1 MKVYSL
7 YQNDTY
13 IASFSKKETAIEYG
27 KENYMDGW
35 ECNVIE
41 EYLSKTPYNMHI
53 GHPYTPLTS
62 SQPIPYTPLTPS
74 QPIPCTA
81 GITLLPGTDHIKT
94 NPGTYPDIYCGVKA
108 DA

>member
-13 IASFSKKETAIEYG
+13 IASFSKKETAIDYG

-53 GHPYTPLTS
+53 GHPYTPLTPP
-62 SQPIPYTPLTPS
+62 QT
-74 QPIPCTA
+74 IPCVSPV
-81 GITLLPGTDHIKT
+81 ISKPPVKYPD
-94 NPGTYPDIYCGVKA
+94 TYPYIYCDGTK
-108 DA
+108 